1 MDPVNTTMDWSPA
14 ESHPGDHNHSKSGD
28 LIEVCDKEEER
39 DRSSQRNE
47 QRNPKKGGDEEKEDR
62 KHLHNIGGVHA
73 LQHKKGSSVFASK
86 PTAKRGRED
95 DEDDVI
101 SDGQQDNIIVSQRT
115 SKRKCDK
122 AVKDRR
128 VLGLAFFK
136 LVERGG
142 GEIRYDI
149 KEDPWG
155 LSRNGTVAKI
165 SRGMSTK
172 RFDDEISMLHAAMG
186 GTSLNQ

>member
-1 MDPVNTTMDWSPA
+1 MDSIDIAMDWSPA
-14 ESHPGDHNHSKSGD
+14 ETHPGDRNHLKSGD
-28 LIEVCDKEEER
+28 LIEVGDEEKKR
-39 DRSSQRNE
+39 DCSPRRNE
-47 QRNPKKGGDEEKEDR
+47 QRNAKKGGDDKREDR
-62 KHLHNIGGVHA
+62 KHRHSIVDVHA
-73 LQHKKGSSVFASK
+73 LQHKKGSSVSASK

-95 DEDDVI
+95 DEDDVTP
-101 SDGQQDNIIVSQRT
+101 DEQDNTVNQRT

-128 VLGLAFFK
+128 VLGLAFFE

-155 LSRNGTVAKI
+155 LSKNGTVAKI
-165 SRGMSTK
+165 SRGMSKK
-172 RFDDEISMLHAAMG
+172 RFDDEISMLDAAMG